1 VRHRWLGPLGPSYTF
16 SQSSIVPYIRPFG
29 VPVAAG
35 ILYPTFGILLNPVIA
50 ALAMAL
56 SSVSV
61 VGNAVHLRTA
71 RL

>member
-1 VRHRWLGPLGPSYTF
+1 MGPSYTF
-16 SQSSIVPYIRPFG
+16 SQSSIVPYARPFG
-29 VPVAAG
+29 MPVATG

-56 SSVSV
+56 ASVSV
-61 VGNAVHLRTA
+61 VGNALRLRTA